1 MKISV
6 LSVVLA
12 ALSPAACGSNAIDGP
27 PPDVSLRASVLE
39 GKAPL
44 QVTLSIDCKET
55 SAYTIDRFEWDFDA
69 DGVVDLTTRPLGGGE
84 VTANTLA
91 AESYEYTQA
100 GKYSPKAQVL
110 FKQNDAGS
118 WAYLDLHKLST
129 GEFSHDLVV
138 SP

>member
-1 MKISV
+1 MKISI
-6 LSVVLA
+6 LRVVLA
-12 ALSPAACGSNAIDGP
+12 ALLPAACGSSSLDGP
-27 PPDVSLRASVLE
+27 PPEVSLRASVLE

-44 QVTLSIDCKET
+44 QVTLSIDCKES

-69 DGVVDLTTRPLGGGE
+69 DGVVDLTTRPLSGE

-91 AESYEYTQA
+91 AESYEYTKT

-110 FKQNDAGS
+110 FKQNEAGS
-118 WAYLDLHKLST
+118 WAYLGLHTLST
-129 GEFSHDLVV
+129 GEFSHDIVV